1 MDGDNSLLDGGDNNK
16 SPTTS
21 EMQTVDKQ
29 QEERQQTQM
38 PVRPQNEAVSDIL
51 KNAKLNLDRMAFH
64 AETCAL
70 GVTIEIDDNLA
81 KIRASILDI
90 VDKKIAQLK
99 AEVQANLLNS
109 VLTLTSFNAPEYTA
123 RQKLICPGE
132 QLLEGWKN
140 SLDCI
145 YIRKGVPFSSL
156 QLTQQGAHILDL
168 PPDVLSHIVEYLPH
182 ECIISTR
189 TVCTSFLDAVQTVHG
204 CKNCTFS
211 TEANWHGS
219 EWEIAE
225 VNSIST
231 PCMDFKLLLLT
242 NSKGLGVYLYRT
254 SKQMY
259 ARAKRFTIEVT
270 DGDPLACDDQ
280 KATVWRE
287 VFVCNT
293 QELCNMTNPTTSRGR
308 VIPMK
313 TVPSK
318 LHISLA
324 INDRLIITR
333 KPKNSTF

>member
-1 MDGDNSLLDGGDNNK
+1 MDGDNLLASQAGGDNNK

-21 EMQTVDKQ
+21 EMHDKQ
-29 QEERQQTQM
+29 QDEQQQTQM
-38 PVRPQNEAVSDIL
+38 PVRPQNEAVSHIL

-70 GVTIEIDDNLA
+70 GVTTAIDENLA
-81 KIRASILDI
+81 KIRASMLDI

-99 AEVQANLLNS
+99 AEVQENLMNS

-123 RQKLICPGE
+123 TQKLICPGE
-132 QLLEGWKN
+132 QLLEGWQN

-145 YIRKGVPFSSL
+145 YIRKG
-156 QLTQQGAHILDL
+156 AHIMDL

-182 ECIISTR
+182 QCILSTR
-189 TVCTSFLDAVQTVHG
+189 AVCTSFLDAVQTVHG

-211 TEANWHGS
+211 TEANWDGS
-219 EWEIAE
+219 AWQIE

-254 SKQMY
+254 SKRMY
-259 ARAKRFTIEVT
+259 ARAKKFNIEVT

-280 KATVWRE
+280 KAMVWRD
-287 VFVCNT
+287 VFVIRT
-293 QELCNMTNPTTSRGR
+293 QELGNMTNPTTALGR

-318 LHISLA
+318 LHISIT
-324 INDRLIITR
+324 INDKITTT
-333 KPKNSTF
+333 ST